1 MKWMGWVI
9 ALLCLLGFVAAK
21 QQNAKRYRE
30 AKALLEQDLA
40 DVRKQ
45 ADGQVATTQTGL
57 EERRA
62 SLAKVREKTA
72 ELQAQK
78 DELKAQQTQLTETIA
93 RLLAGTERLR
103 DAETQTTDTHS
114 ENREEIQELQE
125 RLNQADRKITL
136 WRKMIAMVS
145 EPVEAQ

>member
-9 ALLCLLGFVAAK
+9 AVLCLLGFVAAK

-30 AKALLEQDLA
+30 AKVALDQDLA
-40 DVRKQ
+40 DVRRQ
-45 ADGQVATTQTGL
+45 ADSQVATTQSGL
-57 EERRA
+57 DERRA

-78 DELKAQQTQLTETIA
+78 DELKAQEAQLTETIA
-93 RLLAGTERLR
+93 RLAAGTERLR
-103 DAETQTTDTHS
+103 DAESQTADARS

-136 WRKMIAMVS
+136 WRKMIAMVT
-145 EPVEAQ
+145 EPTEAQ